1 MAPGSV
7 HAGLCPTS
15 GGSILHL
22 HQGKWSRQR
31 PVGFSLQVHSLLN
44 TTLSLCHLK
53 SPLLPP
59 PTLAHTQLLSL
70 FFSREQV
77 QYAHAGAVAE
87 EVLGSIRTV
96 VAFGGEQK
104 EYNRYKGKLANA
116 RRLGITKGAIT
127 GVMNGLIYVI
137 IFAVYAA
144 ALT

>member
-1 MAPGSV
+1 M
-7 HAGLCPTS
+7 
-15 GGSILHL
+15 
-22 HQGKWSRQR
+22 
-31 PVGFSLQVHSLLN
+31 FSSQ
-44 TTLSLCHLK
+44 
-53 SPLLPP
+53 
-59 PTLAHTQLLSL
+59 
-70 FFSREQV
+70 EQKL
-77 QYAHAGAVAE
+77 YARAGAVAE

-137 IFAVYAA
+137 IFTVYAA

>member
-1 MAPGSV
+1 M
-7 HAGLCPTS
+7 
-15 GGSILHL
+15 
-22 HQGKWSRQR
+22 
-31 PVGFSLQVHSLLN
+31 SLQVHSLLN
-44 TTLSLCHLK
+44 HTFLVPPKVS
-53 SPLLPP
+53 SAPP

-70 FFSREQV
+70 FFSKEQV

-104 EYNRYKGKLANA
+104 EYNRYKGKLVDA

-137 IFAVYAA
+137 IFTVYAA